1 MRDADDEQTGR
12 HIDLDTR
19 LRSTILKLLAE
30 QNEGKTI
37 CPSDA
42 ARAERGD
49 DWRSAM
55 KPTRRVAV
63 KLAKEGLI
71 SIYRKGKVIDPDNF
85 KGVIRL
91 GLPVP
96 GGPCSQ

>member
-1 MRDADDEQTGR
+1 MSDQDDKPVVR
-12 HIDLDTR
+12 HVDLDSR
-19 LRSTILKLLAE
+19 LRTTILKLLAE
-30 QNEGKTI
+30 QGAGKTI

-42 ARAERGD
+42 ARVERGD

-55 KPTRRVAV
+55 KPARRVAA

-71 SIYRKGKVIDPDNF
+71 SIYRKGKAVDPDNF

-91 GLPVP
+91 GLPE
-96 GGPCSQ
+96 